1 MCILYYA
8 DINILDNRI
17 ISKILTNLIKLLFY
31 KTYLLLYNAKNPM
44 EGELILINNKLYT
57 HPNSKF

>member
-44 EGELILINNKLYT
+44 EGELILINK
-57 HPNSKF
+57 